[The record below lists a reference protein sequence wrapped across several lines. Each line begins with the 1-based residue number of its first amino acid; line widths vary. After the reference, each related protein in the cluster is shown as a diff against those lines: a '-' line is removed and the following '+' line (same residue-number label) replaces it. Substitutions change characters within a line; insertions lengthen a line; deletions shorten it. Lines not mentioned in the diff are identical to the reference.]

1 MTTLVL
7 ASQSASRRAMLDAA
21 GVPHEALAAQVDE
34 AGAKES
40 LLAGGIGPRDLADA
54 LAELKALKVSRL
66 VPQALVLGG
75 DSLVAL
81 ADGSLLDKPES
92 RDQAAEHLRRMSG
105 ATHDIYSAAVIAEGG
120 RPVWRHVD
128 RARLHVRPLSE
139 AFIESYL
146 DREWPAIA
154 GCVGCVGCFRIEGP
168 GVQLFHR
175 TDGSHFT
182 ILGMPLLPILDYLR
196 TRGVLTS

>member
-1 MTTLVL
+1 MPTLVL

-21 GVPHEALAAQVDE
+21 GVPHEALPALVDE
-34 AGAKES
+34 ASAKES
-40 LLAGGIGPRDLADA
+40 LLAVGASPRDLADA
-54 LAELKALKVSRL
+54 LAELKALKVSGMA
-66 VPQALVLGG
+66 PQALVLGG

-81 ADGSLLDKPES
+81 DDGSLLDKPES
-92 RDQAAEHLRRMSG
+92 REQARDHLQRMSG
-105 ATHDIYSAAVIAEGG
+105 KTHDIYSAAVIAEGG

-146 DREWPAIA
+146 DIEWPAIA
-154 GCVGCVGCFRIEGP
+154 GCVGCFRIEGP

-175 TDGSHFT
+175 TEGSHFT

-196 TRGVLTS
+196 TRGVMPK

>member
-1 MTTLVL
+1 MPTLVL

-21 GVPHEALAAQVDE
+21 GVAHEALPALVDE
-34 AGAKES
+34 ASAKTS
-40 LLAGGIGPRDLADA
+40 LLAEGTSPRDLADA
-54 LAELKALKVSRL
+54 LAELKALKVSRMA
-66 VPQALVLGG
+66 PQALVLGG

-81 ADGSLLDKPES
+81 DDGSLLDKPES
-92 RDQAAEHLRRMSG
+92 REQARDHLQRMSG
-105 ATHDIYSAAVIAEGG
+105 KIHDLYSAAVIAEGG

-146 DREWPAIA
+146 DLEWPAIA
-154 GCVGCVGCFRIEGP
+154 GCVGCFRIEGP
-168 GVQLFHR
+168 GVQLFSR
-175 TDGSHFT
+175 TEGSHFT

-196 TRGVLTS
+196 TRGVMPK

>member
-21 GVPHEALAAQVDE
+21 RVPHEAVAAQVDE
-34 AGAKES
+34 ASAKLS
-40 LLAGGIGPRDLADA
+40 LLAEGTSPRDLADA
-54 LAELKALKVSRL
+54 LAELKARKVSAL

-81 ADGSLLDKPES
+81 DDGSLLDKPES
-92 RDQAAEHLRRMSG
+92 REEAAEHLRRMSG
-105 ATHDIYSAAVIAEGG
+105 RTHDIYSAAVIVEQG

-139 AFIESYL
+139 AFIAQYL
-146 DREWPAIA
+146 DWEWPAIA
-154 GCVGCVGCFRIEGP
+154 GCVGCFRIEGP
-168 GVQLFHR
+168 GVQLFSR
-175 TDGSHFT
+175 TEGSQFT

-196 TRGVLTS
+196 VRGVLPS

>member
-1 MTTLVL
+1 MLTLVL

-34 AGAKES
+34 ASAKES
-40 LLAGGIGPRDLADA
+40 LLAAGTIPRDLADA
-54 LAELKALKVSRL
+54 LAELKALKVSRM

-81 ADGSLLDKPES
+81 DDGSLLDKPES
-92 RDQAAEHLRRMSG
+92 REQARDHLQRMSG
-105 ATHDIYSAAVIAEGG
+105 KTHDIYSAAVIVEAG

-146 DREWPAIA
+146 DIEWPAIA
-154 GCVGCVGCFRIEGP
+154 GCVGCFRIEGP

-175 TDGSHFT
+175 TEGSHFT
-182 ILGMPLLPILDYLR
+182 VLGMPLLPILDYLR
-196 TRGVLTS
+196 TRGVMPK

>member
-21 GVPHEALAAQVDE
+21 GVPHEAVTAQVDE
-34 AGAKES
+34 AAAKES
-40 LLAGGIGPRDLADA
+40 LIAGGISPRDLADA
-54 LAELKALKVSRL
+54 LAELKARKISGL
-66 VPQALVLGG
+66 VPAALVLGG

-81 ADGSLLDKPES
+81 DDGSLLDKPES
-92 RDQAAEHLRRMSG
+92 REQAAEHLRRMSG
-105 ATHDIYSAAVIAEGG
+105 RTHDIYSAAVIAEAG

-139 AFIESYL
+139 AFIAGYL
-146 DREWPAIA
+146 DAEWPVIA
-154 GCVGCVGCFRIEGP
+154 GCVGCFRIEGP
-168 GVQLFHR
+168 GVQLFSR
-175 TDGSHFT
+175 TEGSQFT

-196 TRGVLTS
+196 VRNILTS

>member
-21 GVPHEALAAQVDE
+21 GVPHEAVAAQVDE
-34 AGAKES
+34 ASAKES
-40 LLAGGIGPRDLADA
+40 LLAEGIRPRDLADA
-54 LAELKALKVSRL
+54 LAELKALKVSKM

-81 ADGSLLDKPES
+81 DDGSLLDKPES
-92 RDQAAEHLRRMSG
+92 REQAGEHLRRMSG
-105 ATHDIYSAAVIAEGG
+105 KTHDIYSAAVIAEQG

-139 AFIESYL
+139 EFIESYL

-154 GCVGCVGCFRIEGP
+154 GCVGCFRIEGP
-168 GVQLFHR
+168 GVQLFSR
-175 TDGSHFT
+175 TEGSHFT

-196 TRGVLTS
+196 VRKVLTS

>member
-1 MTTLVL
+1 MNLVL

-21 GVPHEALAAQVDE
+21 GVPHEAVAAQVDE
-34 AGAKES
+34 ASAKEA
-40 LLAGGIGPRDLADA
+40 LLAAGTSPRDLADA

-66 VPQALVLGG
+66 APQALVLGG

-81 ADGSLLDKPES
+81 DDGSLLDKPES
-92 RDQAAEHLRRMSG
+92 REQAAEHLRRMSG
-105 ATHDIYSAAVIAEGG
+105 RTHDIYSAAVIAEQG

-139 AFIESYL
+139 AFIGEYL
-146 DREWPAIA
+146 DLEWPAIA
-154 GCVGCVGCFRIEGP
+154 GCVGCFRIEGP
-168 GVQLFHR
+168 GVQLFSR
-175 TDGSHFT
+175 TDGSQFT

>member
-1 MTTLVL
+1 MPTLVL

-21 GVPHEALAAQVDE
+21 GVAHEALPALVDE
-34 AGAKES
+34 ASAKES
-40 LLAGGIGPRDLADA
+40 LLAVGTSPRDLADA
-54 LAELKALKVSRL
+54 LAELKALKVSRMA
-66 VPQALVLGG
+66 PQALVLGG

-81 ADGSLLDKPES
+81 DDGSLLDKPES
-92 RDQAAEHLRRMSG
+92 REQARDHLQRMSG
-105 ATHDIYSAAVIAEGG
+105 KTHDIYSAAVIAEGG

-146 DREWPAIA
+146 DLEWPAIA
-154 GCVGCVGCFRIEGP
+154 GCVGCFRIEGP
-168 GVQLFHR
+168 GVQLFSR

-196 TRGVLTS
+196 TRGVMPK